1 MLNGYKQNRKTDN
14 IKWILKSQVIGNND
28 IQKIYKT
35 DLKINIF
42 FTALI
47 AVLESLQLIIMNEQ
61 VVT

>member
-1 MLNGYKQNRKTDN
+1 MNLEISK
-14 IKWILKSQVIGNND
+14 IIGNNV